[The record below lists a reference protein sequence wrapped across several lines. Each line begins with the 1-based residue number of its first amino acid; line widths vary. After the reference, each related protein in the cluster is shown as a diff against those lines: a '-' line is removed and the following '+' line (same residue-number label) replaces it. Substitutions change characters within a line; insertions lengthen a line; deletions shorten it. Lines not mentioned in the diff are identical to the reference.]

1 MVVAMLGLHGRI
13 SDTQVLALCCP
24 VYSTCRSSVYHL
36 RTIGVGRDHFNDASY
51 FANSASQPVPDKT
64 LSRRALSISPRL
76 S

>member
-1 MVVAMLGLHGRI
+1 MVVAMRYI
-13 SDTQVLALCCP
+13 AQCIRCVAL
-24 VYSTCRSSVYHL
+24 SVYHI
-36 RTIGVGRDHFNDASY
+36 RTISVGRDHVNDPSY